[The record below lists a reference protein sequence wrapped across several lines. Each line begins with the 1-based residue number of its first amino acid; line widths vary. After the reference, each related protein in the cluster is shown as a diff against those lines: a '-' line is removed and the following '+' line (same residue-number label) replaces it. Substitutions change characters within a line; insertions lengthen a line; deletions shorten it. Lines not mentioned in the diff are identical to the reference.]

1 MYRRALHLRSTRTP
15 IDMDADRENANE
27 SPVRVDVPE
36 NQNLLSALAIDA
48 KPHRLR
54 SIGSAAEYLGVSRA
68 TVERLVHRGEL
79 PIVKVAA
86 STRYDV
92 GDLDAYIESNRRR
105 NRRRSA

>member
-1 MYRRALHLRSTRTP
+1 
-15 IDMDADRENANE
+15 MDVDGENA
-27 SPVRVDVPE
+27 SQKPSRVDAPE
-36 NQNLLSALAIDA
+36 TQNRLSVLAVGVE
-48 KPHRLR
+48 PHRLR

-68 TVERLVHRGEL
+68 TVERLVYRGEL

-92 GDLDAYIESNRRR
+92 ADLDAYIENNRRR